1 MDFFKFSANNEFAI
15 FLLTMT
21 PCTAKCG
28 KMAWMGV
35 VFICK
40 IKIKIKEIDGCC
52 VYLRD
57 KVHGPSVFFTGQA
70 IPSII
75 CQSMFAPHWQFNP
88 QNHTTSRP
96 WQPNISWSRLK
107 AFVRAWVKEYFAG
120 SRLIGLSGMAADKRE
135 SSHWLM
141 MRGQSGSPDNQL
153 KRIQCTYANTQ
164 KIMFSY

>member
-1 MDFFKFSANNEFAI
+1 MD
-15 FLLTMT
+15 
-21 PCTAKCG
+21 
-28 KMAWMGV
+28 V
-35 VFICK
+35 VFICE
-40 IKIKIKEIDGCC
+40 IKYTDRLCF
-52 VYLRD
+52 LRG
-57 KVHGPSVFFTGQA
+57 KQFHQS
-70 IPSII
+70 S
-75 CQSMFAPHWQFNP
+75 SMFAPHWQFNP

-107 AFVRAWVKEYFAG
+107 AFVRSWVKEYFAG

-164 KIMFSY
+164 KIMFSYQEFEMVVIEENFFWLVKDQGINQEFPPQEVLLGRPF